1 MSARDIAN
9 SFRLLHPDKHTA
21 IPDNTSFSRN
31 NNMASSYDNNNMA
44 SCYDNYINDFLSSSH
59 QALINKNPSAT
70 MSPNQNNQNTI
81 TAAPELTVDGLLIHS
96 TG

>member
-31 NNMASSYDNNNMA
+31 NNMASS
-44 SCYDNYINDFLSSSH
+44 YDNYINDFLSSSH